1 MKWAL
6 YAVFLKILKNIFGEK
21 VAEAVKA
28 FFGFL
33 ESLGINSD
41 MFLIFVTIVIIGVL
55 VYIVVDFIQLRRK
68 PARK

>member
-6 YAVFLKILKNIFGEK
+6 IAVLLKVLKKIFGEK
-21 VAEAVKA
+21 VAGAVKA

-33 ESLGINSD
+33 ESLGINPE
-41 MFLIFVTIVIIGVL
+41 MFLIFVTIVTIGL
-55 VYIVVDFIQLRRK
+55 MVYIVVDFIQLRRK